1 MVTNFLWYQGT
12 SNNGLLTSAFNLM
25 TTEIESLTTGSV
37 IISSVGG
44 ASGVFSATQTGQAI
58 FGDIF
63 FSFGNPGIASA
74 LTAGACI
81 AGWFLTSLDGGT
93 TFEITTAAPP
103 RAPDFI
109 IPCPATT
116 IAAGAAPFK
125 ATGLVRL
132 PALEFKVLI
141 QNNTGQTIGNG
152 STTVPYLKLAPVAM
166 QY

>member
-1 MVTNFLWYQGT
+1 MATPFLWDGT
-12 SNNGLLTSAFNLM
+12 SPLVSAFNLM

-37 IISSVGG
+37 IVSSVGG
-44 ASGVFSATQTGQAI
+44 TSGVFALSATGQAI

-63 FSFGNPGIASA
+63 FSFGNPGVGTA
-74 LTAGACI
+74 LSAGANI
-81 AGWFLTSLDGGT
+81 AGWFLTSPDGGT
-93 TFEITTAAPP
+93 TYEIATVVPP

-116 IAAGAAPFK
+116 IGAGVAPFK

-132 PALEFKVLI
+132 PPLQFKVLI
-141 QNNTGQTIGNG
+141 QNNTGQTLGNG
-152 STTVPYLKLAPVAM
+152 STTAPYLKVAPVAM